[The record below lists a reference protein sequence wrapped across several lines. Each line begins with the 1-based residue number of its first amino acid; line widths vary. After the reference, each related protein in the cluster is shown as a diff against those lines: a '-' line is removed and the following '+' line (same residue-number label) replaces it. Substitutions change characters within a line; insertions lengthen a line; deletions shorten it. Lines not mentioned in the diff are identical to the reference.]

1 MAWGIPTIQRI
12 VVGSTHKPDP
22 AGTQQVHRE
31 EDHSTTRGVLSS
43 LELSIFLFDLSIME
57 KEKTVDPQKTYL
69 KTLVE
74 KKRNRNKISYSEFLS
89 TKRDIVSE
97 LNNIFGY

>member
-1 MAWGIPTIQRI
+1 MAWGIPTIHGI

-31 EDHSTTRGVLSS
+31 EDHSTTRGVLTS

-57 KEKTVDPQKTYL
+57 KETQP
-69 KTLVE
+69 
-74 KKRNRNKISYSEFLS
+74 KKEIKKISYSDFLS

>member
-1 MAWGIPTIQRI
+1 
-12 VVGSTHKPDP
+12 
-22 AGTQQVHRE
+22 
-31 EDHSTTRGVLSS
+31 
-43 LELSIFLFDLSIME
+43 ME